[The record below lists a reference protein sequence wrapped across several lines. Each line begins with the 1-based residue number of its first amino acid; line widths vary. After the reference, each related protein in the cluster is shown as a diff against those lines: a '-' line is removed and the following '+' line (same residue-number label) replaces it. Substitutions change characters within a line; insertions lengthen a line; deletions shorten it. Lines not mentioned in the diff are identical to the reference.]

1 MKFLKNKK
9 ILKENDFFL
18 LLPNLMEIVSW
29 KPEFKINFDDILF
42 VEDQKNKLLENIKK
56 FSKNQ
61 DSHNC
66 FLWGARGMGKSSLIK
81 YVVKKINGEVPSKI
95 KFIEILNYSLKYLPE
110 LIYCFKDLDYKF
122 LIFID
127 DITLDNSQNEFK
139 LFKSILDG
147 SLISDSQNVKFYVT
161 SNLRH
166 LSNKD
171 PIEEN
176 IDEITKKENY
186 SNIVSLSD
194 RFGIRLGFFENN
206 KENYLKIVQHYAEI
220 NGINLK
226 KEQINKASEW
236 SLEKGNF
243 SGRTAYQFILNLK
256 KLR

>member
-9 ILKENDFFL
+9 IFKENDFFL
-18 LLPNLMEIVSW
+18 LLPNLIEIVSW
-29 KPEFKINFDDILF
+29 KPEFKIKFDDILF
-42 VEDQKNKLLENIKK
+42 VDDQKKKLLDNIKQ
-56 FSKNQ
+56 FSKNYH
-61 DSHNC
+61 SHNC

-81 YVVKKINGEVPSKI
+81 YAVKKINDEMSSKI
-95 KFIEILNYSLKYLPE
+95 KFVEILNYSLKYLPE
-110 LIYCFKDLDYKF
+110 LIYCFKDLNYKF

-127 DITLDNSQNEFK
+127 DITLDKSQNEFK

-147 SLISDSQNVKFYVT
+147 SLISDLQNVKFYVT

-171 PIEEN
+171 STGEN

-194 RFGIRLGFFENN
+194 RFGVRLGFFENN
-206 KENYLKIVQHYAEI
+206 KENYLKIVQHYADI
-220 NGINLK
+220 NGIKLK
-226 KEQINKASEW
+226 KGEIEKASEW

-243 SGRTAYQFILNLK
+243 SGRTAYQFILSLK
-256 KLR
+256 KN

>member
-9 ILKENDFFL
+9 IFKDNDFFL

-29 KPEFKINFDDILF
+29 KQEFKINFDDILF
-42 VEDQKNKLLENIKK
+42 VENQKKKLFENIKR
-56 FSKNQ
+56 FSTNHH
-61 DSHNC
+61 SHNC

-81 YVVKKINGEVPSKI
+81 YAVKKINNEVSSKI
-95 KFIEILNYSLKYLPE
+95 KFIEILNSSLKYLPE
-110 LIYCFKDLDYKF
+110 LIFFFKDLNYRF

-147 SLISDSQNVKFYVT
+147 SLLSNSQNVKFYVT

-166 LSNKD
+166 LSIKD
-171 PIEEN
+171 PIGKN
-176 IDEITKKENY
+176 VDDITKKDNY

-206 KENYLKIVQHYAEI
+206 KENYLKIVEHYAKI
-220 NGINLK
+220 NGISLK
-226 KEQINKASEW
+226 KELIDRASEW

-243 SGRTAYQFILNLK
+243 SGRTAYQFIISLK
-256 KLR
+256 N

>member
-1 MKFLKNKK
+1 MKISTPRALALSSGSAHRRRLRCATTRA
-9 ILKENDFFL
+9 I
-18 LLPNLMEIVSW
+18 
-29 KPEFKINFDDILF
+29 
-42 VEDQKNKLLENIKK
+42 
-56 FSKNQ
+56 
-61 DSHNC
+61 
-66 FLWGARGMGKSSLIK
+66 ARTTRVGRAEGGRLARRKDTQC
-81 YVVKKINGEVPSKI
+81 
-95 KFIEILNYSLKYLPE
+95 
-110 LIYCFKDLDYKF
+110 CFKDLDYKF

-206 KENYLKIVQHYAEI
+206 KENYLKIVQHYANI
-220 NGINLK
+220 NGISLK
-226 KEQINKASEW
+226 KEEIEKASEW

-243 SGRTAYQFILNLK
+243 SGRTAYQFILSLK
-256 KLR
+256 KN

>member
-1 MKFLKNKK
+1 MKILKNKN
-9 ILKENDFFL
+9 IFKENDFFL

-29 KPEFKINFDDILF
+29 KHEFEINFDDILF
-42 VEDQKNKLLENIKK
+42 VEDQKKKLFENIKR
-56 FSKNQ
+56 FSTNLH
-61 DSHNC
+61 SHNC

-81 YVVKKINGEVPSKI
+81 YAVKRINNEISSKI
-95 KFIEILNYSLKYLPE
+95 KFVEIFNHSLKYLPE
-110 LIYCFKDLDYKF
+110 LIYFLKDLNYKF

-147 SLISDSQNVKFYVT
+147 SLLSNSQNVKFYVT

-166 LSNKD
+166 LSIKD

-176 IDEITKKENY
+176 VDDITKKDNY

-206 KENYLKIVQHYAEI
+206 KENYLKIVEHYAEI
-220 NGINLK
+220 NGVSLK
-226 KEQINKASEW
+226 KEQISMALEW

-243 SGRTAYQFILNLK
+243 SGRTAYQFIQSLK

>member
-1 MKFLKNKK
+1 MIFFLLKIRKKIIRKYKK
-9 ILKENDFFL
+9 ILKNHH
-18 LLPNLMEIVSW
+18 
-29 KPEFKINFDDILF
+29 
-42 VEDQKNKLLENIKK
+42 
-56 FSKNQ
+56 
-61 DSHNC
+61 SHNC

-81 YVVKKINGEVPSKI
+81 YAVKKINNEISSKI

-110 LIYCFKDLDYKF
+110 LIYFFKDIDYKF

-171 PIEEN
+171 AIEEN

-206 KENYLKIVQHYAEI
+206 KENYLKIVQHYAKI

-243 SGRTAYQFILNLK
+243 SGRTAYQFILTLK
-256 KLR
+256 KN